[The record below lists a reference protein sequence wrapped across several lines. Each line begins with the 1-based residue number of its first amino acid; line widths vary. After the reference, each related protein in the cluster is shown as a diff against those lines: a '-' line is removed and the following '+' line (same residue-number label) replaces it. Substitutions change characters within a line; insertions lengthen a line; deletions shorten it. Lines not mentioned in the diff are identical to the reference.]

1 MIAPLNSEETSI
13 VKADATGLSPANLTG
28 TLAKEVSEPLPT
40 SAADVTV
47 MPDDVWAE
55 GPLTYLG
62 YYLED
67 TDEFVQRSSHS
78 PRSLQ
83 QKMVRSGLIGAGILA
98 TIASGIATMDALHQ
112 KQPEAKTNQPL
123 PPPETSQ
130 SLEQDALGTK
140 AAPKPSTPEQIGV
153 TPTSQLQFSLTP
165 APSITQL
172 GQSTAASP
180 VLPELSAPQLEATQ
194 ASFSLPAPQL
204 ATTSAIAELEPETP
218 SALALAQSSQLD
230 NLEPE
235 SANTLLNAASAD
247 LSQPSIASPMDS
259 APDPTIA
266 NNISSPETF
275 TTPLSS
281 FEAAST
287 SATPPLASDPTN
299 SGQSFIPEPTQPTS
313 TPIASNFPMA
323 TVQTEVDLTPSST
336 ELALKSDTATITTPG
351 DRLLEAVSG
360 QPPQT
365 VVANSQSNPLTATQ
379 PPVELP
385 EDMSPSVR
393 NLLQPDRETSGIQVA
408 VMPLTQQE
416 SEEVALRE
424 RLGQFKVLHLGQ
436 QDYQQEWRTSN
447 GGENGPAPMFGF
459 VDYSRQVIAVM
470 QAPTSTSTNPIPP
483 ADQETSDAVPTAASA
498 IAQE

>member
-13 VKADATGLSPANLTG
+13 VKADATSLSPANLTG
-28 TLAKEVSEPLPT
+28 NLAKEVSEPIPT

-47 MPDDVWAE
+47 MPDDVWTE

-67 TDEFVQRSSHS
+67 TDEFAQRSSQS

-83 QKMVRSGLIGAGILA
+83 QKMVRTGLIGAGVLA
-98 TIASGIATMDALHQ
+98 TLASGIAAMDALNQ
-112 KQPEAKTNQPL
+112 KQPDAKTNQPL

-130 SLEQDALGTK
+130 NLEQDALGT
-140 AAPKPSTPEQIGV
+140 AAVPKPSTPEQIGG
-153 TPTSQLQFSLTP
+153 TSTSQLQFSLTP

-172 GQSTAASP
+172 GQSTAASTA
-180 VLPELSAPQLEATQ
+180 LPELSAPQLEATQ

-218 SALALAQSSQLD
+218 SALALAQNSQLD

-235 SANTLLNAASAD
+235 SANSLLNAAPAG
-247 LSQPSIASPMDS
+247 LSQSSPASPMNP

-266 NNISSPETF
+266 NSISSPETL

-287 SATPPLASDPTN
+287 TATPTLAVDPVN
-299 SGQSFIPEPTQPTS
+299 SSQSFMPDPTQPTS
-313 TPIASNFPMA
+313 TPIASNFPMP
-323 TVQTEVDLTPSST
+323 TVQTEVNLTPSSA
-336 ELALKSDTATITTPG
+336 ELALKPDTATITTPG

-365 VVANSQSNPLTATQ
+365 VVANPQPNPLTVAQ

-393 NLLQPDRETSGIQVA
+393 NLLQPDRDTSGIQVA

-424 RLGQFKVLHLGQ
+424 QLGQFKVLHLGQ

-447 GGENGPAPMFGF
+447 GGENAPAPTFGF
-459 VDYSRQVIAVM
+459 VDYPRRVIAVM
-470 QAPTSTSTNPIPP
+470 QAPTSTSANPIPP
-483 ADQETSDAVPTAASA
+483 ADQETSGTVPTAASA